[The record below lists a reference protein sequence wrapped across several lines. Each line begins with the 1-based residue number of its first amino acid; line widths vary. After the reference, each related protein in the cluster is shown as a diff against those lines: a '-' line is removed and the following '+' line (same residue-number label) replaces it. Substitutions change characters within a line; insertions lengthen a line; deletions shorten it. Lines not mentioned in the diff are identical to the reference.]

1 MKTYSLQEAIQA
13 VPSIG
18 ATRGGDNTSG
28 KYQFVSTRNILEN
41 VISNGWNITQ
51 ANAQSRSPYAQHRIT
66 LVHNKDLSKLDESNP
81 DQDGI
86 LRMEIFN
93 SHNRTK
99 RLMMAIGYFKFAC
112 SNGLIVATGPAE
124 AIRTKHRFS
133 DGRLESIMERT
144 AQISDRFPKILEIIE
159 GFRNRQLSHAEQVS
173 FARYAIQGRYN
184 YRKELPKSFGD
195 IEKMSNLILT
205 PRRKEDEGDS
215 TWEVFNRVQ
224 ENIVKGI
231 EGVTRPLRGYGDSVR
246 VNQLLWKG
254 AETALQYNNNQLN
267 NQLTSL
273 LIKDKKK
280 GKISV

>member
-1 MKTYSLQEAIQA
+1 
-13 VPSIG
+13 
-18 ATRGGDNTSG
+18 
-28 KYQFVSTRNILEN
+28 
-41 VISNGWNITQ
+41 
-51 ANAQSRSPYAQHRIT
+51 
-66 LVHNKDLSKLDESNP
+66 
-81 DQDGI
+81 
-86 LRMEIFN
+86 
-93 SHNRTK
+93 
-99 RLMMAIGYFKFAC
+99 
-112 SNGLIVATGPAE
+112 
-124 AIRTKHRFS
+124 
-133 DGRLESIMERT
+133 
-144 AQISDRFPKILEIIE
+144 
-159 GFRNRQLSHAEQVS
+159 
-173 FARYAIQGRYN
+173 
-184 YRKELPKSFGD
+184 
-195 IEKMSNLILT
+195 MSNLILT